1 MQNSQKGHAS
11 RLGLGAR
18 RIRTATTTTKTEVK
32 SLQDVETCPE
42 ANFRAYF
49 LIIGPASKRKYRTIH
64 R

>member
-11 RLGLGAR
+11 LLGLGAR
-18 RIRTATTTTKTEVK
+18 RLRTATTTTKTEVK

-42 ANFRAYF
+42 ANFKAFF
-49 LIIGPASKRKYRTIH
+49 LRIALDPRRKSRTIN